1 MKWKK
6 TIGWLLAGCLA
17 LLLIAVVG
25 GYLYLR
31 SNNFRQ
37 YALRKIVEQAD
48 LATGARTEIG
58 GLDFSLS
65 TLTAHLYNITLRGS
79 EATGNPPLLQADELT
94 VRIKIVSALHRQVS
108 LRELLIVHP
117 VVHLEVGKDGKNN
130 LPTAPPS
137 QNNSNTNIFDLA
149 VQHAA
154 SHQVEKSTTTTKR
167 SQSKQISTI
176 LAQTFVLFRS
186 SKPTRELSRT
196 ITGTCVMPNTRL
208 FHIA

>member
-17 LLLIAVVG
+17 LLLFAVVG

-79 EATGNPPLLQADELT
+79 EATGNPPLLQADKLT
-94 VRIKIVSALHRQVS
+94 VRIKVVSALHRQVS

-149 VQHAA
+149 VQHVQLTNGEVDYNDQKIPIEANLYDLGTD
-154 SHQVEKSTTTTKR
+154 VR
-167 SQSKQISTI
+167 
-176 LAQTFVLFRS
+176 FVPLI
-186 SKPTRELSRT
+186 KTYEGTSRT